1 VAENTYIASPE
12 IIARWNT
19 EISEKIQK
27 AKDDVSN
34 YQKDYSDSLALLN
47 EYATRSGFDK
57 VKSDDLLKQFNPTKK
72 VGE

>member
-1 VAENTYIASPE
+1 MAENTYIASPE